1 MGRQLMIISQIQDR
15 QLLLMPKN
23 HRNRTI
29 FKLEGQETHY
39 FKQIAGDNS
48 WLMPTTLIDGS
59 YAKMAPDGSC
69 FLMVCLT
76 SVSVG
81 RRWDSD

>member
-15 QLLLMPKN
+15 QLLFTPKN
-23 HRNRTI
+23 HRDRTI
-29 FKLEGQETHY
+29 SKLKGQVTHD

-59 YAKMAPDGSC
+59 YAKMAPDG
-69 FLMVCLT
+69 VN
-76 SVSVG
+76 VSKWFV
-81 RRWDSD
+81 WQV

>member
-1 MGRQLMIISQIQDR
+1 MSTCIQAKSLDRDNYLKRLLQVNRTISKQMGRQLMIISQIQDR

-29 FKLEGQETHY
+29 SKLEGQETHD

-48 WLMPTTLIDGS
+48 
-59 YAKMAPDGSC
+59 
-69 FLMVCLT
+69 
-76 SVSVG
+76 
-81 RRWDSD
+81 

>member
-1 MGRQLMIISQIQDR
+1 MSTCIQAKSLDRDNYLKRLLQVNRTISKQMGRQLMIISQIQDR

-48 WLMPTTLIDGS
+48 
-59 YAKMAPDGSC
+59 
-69 FLMVCLT
+69 
-76 SVSVG
+76 
-81 RRWDSD
+81 